1 MNRRWLTVGAVALVV
16 ALAGG
21 GVALSQVDKGGSFGR
36 KTKQFENQFKTYLAR
51 ELGVSEAK
59 LDAALKA
66 AKLKTI
72 DDAVKAGVLTA
83 EQAAQLRERISSG
96 ELGGFGLGL
105 GRFKNREL
113 RGGDHVRGK
122 HRAVRVIAADERA
135 RTAIG
140 DAIAKAL
147 GTTRDGLAKQLRE
160 GKEFDELMKAK
171 DLTEEKLG
179 ALVAAAAKPHL
190 DRLVKAGTIDRA
202 SADEVQAFLSRG
214 GMIGKLVRLSI
225 FSTR

>member
-1 MNRRWLTVGAVALVV
+1 MNRRWLTAGALALSV

-21 GVALSQVDKGGSFGR
+21 GVALSQVDKGGSSGR
-36 KTKQFENQFKTYLAR
+36 KTKQFENAFKASLAR
-51 ELGVSEAK
+51 ELGVSEAT

-83 EQAAQLRERISSG
+83 EQAAQLKERISSG

-113 RGGDHVRGK
+113 RADGRIGGK

-147 GTTRDGLAKQLRE
+147 GTTRDGLATQLRE
-160 GKEFDELMKAK
+160 GKEFEALMKAK
-171 DLTEEKLG
+171 GLTAEKLG

-190 DRLVKAGTIDRA
+190 DRLVDAGTIDRA
-202 SADEVQAFLSRG
+202 SADEVQAFLARG

-225 FSTR
+225 FATR